1 MTNLWVVL
9 ALLSAF
15 SLATSDAFSKKELQG
30 NNEYLVAWFRLIFTL
45 PLLLGVMV
53 FIPVPDLD
61 SEFYRAFFIA
71 LPLEVVTVVL
81 YIKALKL
88 SPLSLTLPFLSLTP
102 LFLILN
108 SYFILGEKVSF
119 LGGAGILL
127 IVSGS
132 YVLNIGEMKNGLME
146 PLKAIVREKG
156 SLLMICV
163 ALLYSVTSS
172 YGKLAIEHSSPLFFG
187 ITYYIALNIVF
198 VPLGVLMAGRELGPF
213 IRERKFKGLIVPGF
227 FYALMVITHMTAL
240 KLTKV
245 AYMISVKR
253 ASLLIGMLYGY
264 LFFKEENIRSRFAG
278 AVLMFIGFLMVVNAK

>member
-1 MTNLWVVL
+1 MTNLWVFL
-9 ALLSAF
+9 SLLSAF
-15 SLATSDAFSKKELQG
+15 SLATSDALSKKELQG

-45 PLLLGVMV
+45 PLLLGFMV
-53 FIPVPDLD
+53 FIPVPELD
-61 SEFYRAFFIA
+61 HEFFRAFLIA

-102 LFLILN
+102 FFLILN

-119 LGGAGILL
+119 PGGAGILL
-127 IVSGS
+127 IVAGS

-146 PLKAIVREKG
+146 PLKAIRKEKG

-163 ALLYSVTSS
+163 ALLYSFTSS
-172 YGKLAIEHSSPLFFG
+172 FGKLAIEHSSPLFFG
-187 ITYYIALNIVF
+187 VSYFIALNIVF
-198 VPLGVLMAGRELGPF
+198 APIGIFMAKGDLGPF
-213 IRERKFKGLIVPGF
+213 LREGKFKGSIMPGF
-227 FYALMVITHMTAL
+227 FYALMVLTHMMAL

-264 LFFKEENIRSRFAG
+264 MFFKEKNIRSRFAG
-278 AVLMFIGFLMVVNAK
+278 ALLMFIGFLMVVNAE

>member
-1 MTNLWVVL
+1 MTNLWVIL
-9 ALLSAF
+9 SLLSAF

-45 PLLLGVMV
+45 PLLLGVMI

-61 SEFYRAFFIA
+61 REFYKAFFIA
-71 LPLEVVTVVL
+71 LPLEVVALIL

-102 LFLILN
+102 FFLILN

-127 IVSGS
+127 IVFGS
-132 YVLNIGEMKNGLME
+132 YALNIGEIKNGLME
-146 PLKAIVREKG
+146 PLKAIRKEKG
-156 SLLMICV
+156 SLFMICV
-163 ALLYSVTSS
+163 ALLYSFTSS

-187 ITYYIALNIVF
+187 ISYYIALNIVF
-198 VPLGVLMAGRELGPF
+198 VPLGIFMAKGELSSFLREG
-213 IRERKFKGLIVPGF
+213 KFKGSIIPGF
-227 FYALMVITHMTAL
+227 FYALMVLTHMTAM

-253 ASLLIGMLYGY
+253 ASLLIGMFYGY
-264 LFFKEENIRSRFAG
+264 LFFREENIRSRFVG
-278 AVLMFIGFLMVVNAK
+278 ALLMFIGFLMVVNAK